1 MKNLAEF
8 SQCDELIIRL
18 KEIAAHILSTDNM
31 RLVTRL
37 CDSSCC
43 AKLSFF
49 LFDISKLFKIS
60 PHLTRSCGRALHD
73 AHAIYVLN

>member
-49 LFDISKLFKIS
+49 SLWYFEIVQNFTTFDQILW
-60 PHLTRSCGRALHD
+60 
-73 AHAIYVLN
+73 